1 MYRLFSLSAL
11 LFLVSAD
18 PRTPKIYNVL
28 ISTKKNL
35 SPSHALP
42 VYEPVLR
49 TTSLGIALPPI
60 FYQSPIATFQ
70 PNFVSMSQVTHAC
83 WFPRFKV
90 ARGEPLEN
98 VGKTENNEESQ
109 KSLQPLP
116 VEQFIP
122 YAYTPHVLNS
132 GGYFTPINEPNQPQP
147 QPKLSPNPEEFY
159 QKSDNPK
166 NVIANLKRNPN
177 IPDVPP
183 PALPTRNM
191 T

>member
-70 PNFVSMSQVTHAC
+70 PNF
-83 WFPRFKV
+83 V

>member
-11 LFLVSAD
+11 LFLVRAD

-49 TTSLGIALPPI
+49 TTSLGIALPPF
-60 FYQSPIATFQ
+60 FYQSPIATF
-70 PNFVSMSQVTHAC
+70 
-83 WFPRFKV
+83 V
-90 ARGEPLEN
+90 ATPPK
-98 VGKTENNEESQ
+98 VGKPENEELQSA
-109 KSLQPLP
+109 LQPLP
-116 VEQFIP
+116 VERFVP
-122 YAYTPHVLNS
+122 YAYAPP
-132 GGYFTPINEPNQPQP
+132 GYYAQETQPEK
-147 QPKLSPNPEEFY
+147 PKTLPEEIY
-159 QKSDNPK
+159 QKADDPK
-166 NVIANLKRNPN
+166 HEIANLKRNPN

-183 PALPTRNM
+183 PALPTRNA

>member
-11 LFLVSAD
+11 LFLFVSAD

-60 FYQSPIATFQ
+60 FYQSPIATFE
-70 PNFVSMSQVTHAC
+70 PNFKINKQE
-83 WFPRFKV
+83 
-90 ARGEPLEN
+90 GNDDLQ
-98 VGKTENNEESQ
+98 G
-109 KSLQPLP
+109 SLQPLP
-116 VEQFIP
+116 IEQFIP
-122 YAYTPHVLNS
+122 YAYTPHILNS
-132 GGYFTPINEPNQPQP
+132 QGYYTPINEPSQPQP
-147 QPKLSPNPEEFY
+147 RSKLLPSTEKLFEKPE
-159 QKSDNPK
+159 DPK

-191 T
+191 